1 MQEGHPF
8 PILADV
14 NPMKKVRWI
23 ESRLSARYGEISLL
37 KRDPVETL
45 IKTILSQNTNDGNR
59 DRAYQ
64 SLLNRFKTLPA
75 VKEAPVEEI
84 AEAIRVGGLYR
95 QKALRIKQVL
105 QRIEQEQG
113 SLDLSFLNGLSLDA
127 AMTWLLASPGVGKK
141 TAGIVVLFSFGKPYF
156 PVDTHVRRVL
166 TRVGLVEPKK
176 DPHDRL
182 NAILLKDSTFMA
194 TLHLHLIRLGREI
207 CHSRRPDCRA
217 CPLRNGCEWA
227 RANP

>member
-1 MQEGHPF
+1 M
-8 PILADV
+8 
-14 NPMKKVRWI
+14 MKARCI
-23 ESRLSARYGEISLL
+23 ESRLSACYGEISLP

-64 SLLNRFKTLPA
+64 SLLDRFETLPA

-84 AEAIRVGGLYR
+84 AEAVRVGGLHR

-113 SLDLSFLNGLSLDA
+113 SLDLSFLGRLSLDE
-127 AMTWLLASPGVGKK
+127 AMAWLLASPGVGKK

-156 PVDTHVRRVL
+156 PIDTHIRRVL
-166 TRVGLVEPKK
+166 TRVGLVEAKK
-176 DPHDRL
+176 DPHDQL
-182 NAILLKDSTFMA
+182 NALLPKDPQFMA
-194 TLHLHLIRLGREI
+194 TFHLHLIRLGREV
-207 CHSRRPDCRA
+207 CHPRRPDCPF
-217 CPLRNGCEWA
+217 CPLRDGCEWA
-227 RANP
+227 SMNA

>member
-1 MQEGHPF
+1 M
-8 PILADV
+8 
-14 NPMKKVRWI
+14 MKARWI
-23 ESRLSARYGEISLL
+23 ESRVSACYGEISPQ

-64 SLLNRFKTLPA
+64 SLLDRFGTLSA

-84 AEAIRVGGLYR
+84 AEAIRVGGLHR

-113 SLDLSFLNGLSLDA
+113 SLDLSFLSGLSLDK
-127 AMTWLLASPGVGKK
+127 AMAWLLASPGVGKK
-141 TAGIVVLFSFGKPYF
+141 TAGIVMLFSFGKPYF
-156 PVDTHVRRVL
+156 PIDTHIRRVL
-166 TRVGLVEPKK
+166 TRVGLAEPKK

-182 NAILLKDSTFMA
+182 NAILPKDPTFMA
-194 TLHLHLIRLGREI
+194 TLHLHLIRLGREV
-207 CHSRRPDCRA
+207 CHPRRPDCPA
-217 CPLRNGCEWA
+217 CPLRDGCEWVSA
-227 RANP
+227 TA